1 MNLDEKIFLTL
12 FEKYLKQ
19 NYPNTKAAKFAKS
32 EYDYFQ
38 KEHKKLLE
46 KYDDSNT

>member
-12 FEKYLKQ
+12 FKKYLKK
-19 NYPNTKAAKFAKS
+19 NYSNVKAAKLAKD

-46 KYDDSNT
+46 KYDDNN